1 MHFSKELLKINPQQE
16 ADKIVSKLKADIF
29 QVLKKKGAVI
39 GISGGIDSSVA
50 FALSVQALGKRV
62 LGVMLPEKDSSPDNF
77 RLASKLA
84 QQLDAEYI
92 IEDMTPALYG
102 FNCYQRRDE
111 AIRHI
116 FPEFDMSYKVKI
128 GLPQNLLE
136 QDSFNV
142 FNLTVQSPAG
152 EERTARIPYQDFLQI
167 VAASNLKQRSRMCM
181 LYYHAERLNYAVIGT
196 ANKNE
201 HDLGFFVKYGDG
213 GADVKPIVHL
223 FKSQIYQLAEYLEIP
238 SEIRERIPTSD
249 TYSAEQTQE
258 EFFFRLPF
266 DVLDTIWLGWENGHD
281 LNEIAQTLNITKQQ
295 VQYVV
300 NDLKRKIAATQYL
313 RTPPLKMQ

>member
-1 MHFSKELLKINPQQE
+1 MHFSKELMKIDPE
-16 ADKIVSKLKADIF
+16 LETEKIVSKLKTDVQHVF
-29 QVLKKKGAVI
+29 KKKGVVV
-39 GISGGIDSSVA
+39 GISGGIDSSVM
-50 FALSVQALGKRV
+50 FALSVRALGKRV

-77 RLASKLA
+77 RLASELA
-84 QQLDAEYI
+84 NQLDAEYL

-102 FNCYQRRDE
+102 FDCYQRRDD

-116 FPEFDMSYKVKI
+116 FSEFNMSYNVKI

-136 QDSFNV
+136 HDSFNV
-142 FNLTVQSPAG
+142 FHLTIQSPDG
-152 EERTARIPYQDFLQI
+152 EEKTARIPYQDFLHI

-181 LYYHAERLNYAVIGT
+181 LYYHAERLNYAVVGT

-223 FKSQIYQLAEYLEIP
+223 FKSQIYQLADYLKIPLEI
-238 SEIRERIPTSD
+238 RQRVPTSD

-266 DVLDTIWLGWENGHD
+266 DILDTIWFGWENGYEFGD
-281 LNEIAQTLNITKQQ
+281 IAQALNITERQ
-295 VQYVV
+295 VENVV
-300 NDLKRKIAATQYL
+300 NDLTRKMAATKYL
-313 RTPPLKMQ
+313 RTPPL